1 MYLQGGYLTIRDP
14 IMRLRCRSQVTVTHC
29 PPATSRHLSPT
40 FLNTPHQL
48 QLLRHHEKNMQR
60 LYDGLNALAATRWCT
75 ISSTFYINFTQSINN
90 NKFTPNCRP
99 DAAIAASA
107 GASTSACSPSCTAY
121 GRRAAASQVFPP
133 AKMHRFQFSRYY
145 KMIQRGSTN
154 RDMRR

>member
-60 LYDGLNALAATRWCT
+60 LYDGLNALAATRWCA
-75 ISSTFYINFTQSINN
+75 ISSTFNHQLHTTHQQQQIHS
-90 NKFTPNCRP
+90 KL
-99 DAAIAASA
+99 S
-107 GASTSACSPSCTAY
+107 S
-121 GRRAAASQVFPP
+121 
-133 AKMHRFQFSRYY
+133 
-145 KMIQRGSTN
+145 
-154 RDMRR
+154 